1 MPSTAT
7 VERTSFLPFCCYQAA
22 ARNAMNAGIAL
33 FQAFSPIPVWGST
46 DGDCIKV
53 GVKMEPACGNGNF
66 LLEILK
72 QKLERVKENS
82 ASEIGFMYLVIQ
94 AVMSIYG
101 VDIQMDNVVECV
113 DRLYDQVEKDY
124 YEFVGHNP
132 SDRFRWTIYSIL
144 GMNMTCGDSL
154 YGTTD
159 NGKPIM
165 IYEWKIGKDGI
176 IYCDGY
182 RLSDLVAGDGELNE
196 PVNRKRYLWFISA
209 LSKALAA

>member
-1 MPSTAT
+1 MNGQIKSKNRVEKFGEVYTAHKQVVDMIGMLPDDVKQITSTY
-7 VERTSFLPFCCYQAA
+7 F
-22 ARNAMNAGIAL
+22 
-33 FQAFSPIPVWGST
+33 
-46 DGDCIKV
+46 
-53 GVKMEPACGNGNF
+53 EPACGNGNF

-72 QKLERVKENS
+72 QKLERAKENS
-82 ASEIGFMYLVIQ
+82 ASEIGFMYLVVQ

-154 YGTTD
+154 SGTTD

-165 IYEWKIGKDGI
+165 IYEWKIGTDGI

-182 RLSDLVAGDGELNE
+182 RLSDLVAGGGELND
-196 PVNRKRYLWFISA
+196 PINRKRYLWFISA